1 MIIDDGEWRGAFWK
15 DRIRGTVPVPLKRTL
30 TGDGPTMIL
39 EVADD
44 LTSDKPSHLELRFRL
59 ENWAK
64 GDKLKILWDGEELDN
79 FERHY
84 DQVFVPFSNQFIS
97 HVSEVS
103 DVIWISREMTVDEVL
118 MGSHQV
124 KVILKHRNEEIDDN
138 SDIILTDVELVIR
151 YD

>member
-1 MIIDDGEWRGAFWK
+1 MLSSFLLPPIPASGLQI
-15 DRIRGTVPVPLKRTL
+15 TVGFPP
-30 TGDGPTMIL
+30 GS
-39 EVADD
+39 E
-44 LTSDKPSHLELRFRL
+44 
-59 ENWAK
+59 
-64 GDKLKILWDGEELDN
+64 
-79 FERHY
+79 
-84 DQVFVPFSNQFIS
+84 VPFSNQFIS